1 MTDAKQYQ
9 AETAALE
16 TLSHFELRA
25 STDIVKTDL
34 ELRCDECDEHLC
46 DAEHDDTLSPLAG
59 VAFDHWREKHES

>member
-16 TLSHFELRA
+16 TLSHFELR
-25 STDIVKTDL
+25 
-34 ELRCDECDEHLC
+34 CDECDEHLC
-46 DAEHDDTLSPLAG
+46 DAEHDDTLSSLAG